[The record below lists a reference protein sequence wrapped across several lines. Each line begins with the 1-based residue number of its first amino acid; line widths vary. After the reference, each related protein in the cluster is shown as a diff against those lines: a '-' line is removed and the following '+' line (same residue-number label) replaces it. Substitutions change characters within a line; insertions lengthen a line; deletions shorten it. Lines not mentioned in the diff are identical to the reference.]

1 MLLLL
6 IHFAATASMTGLI
19 WFVQI
24 VHYPLFAAVGADRFT
39 DYETNHQRRTGYV
52 VGPLMLMEM
61 VTAVALLLAP
71 VTADARPLA
80 AIGLAMLVII
90 WLSTAL
96 LQVPAHR
103 ALERGYDP
111 AAHRRLVLTNWLR
124 TTLWSARTVLAAA
137 LTAAASA
144 HE

>member
-24 VHYPLFAAVGADRFT
+24 VHYPLFAAVGADRFA
-39 DYETNHQRRTGYV
+39 DYASTHQRRTGYV

-137 LTAAASA
+137 LIAAASA